1 MIIQND
7 FDFFISQIS
16 ICCYLI
22 SFKTISICCL
32 VGVSFTPFYQYEYY
46 WLNGIFRS
54 SGTTSYVRY
63 LEFYD
68 GFIYVQRQFRIRWKG
83 VKCLEN
89 SYHHRDVR
97 HSWEYW
103 ISFIIKSTW
112 LISTQFSIKSRETN
126 HITCKSIKH
135 RLPYFITHKLINLN
149 WFSIYQLLLL
159 YSTQIYNAFFL
170 TLLLWN
176 VLLRTP
182 KFKSTK
188 SCNFFFF
195 FYTNNTGSITQVNEE
210 FYSYFGYRWISHL
223 INQRDLREN
232 IWDNCLR
239 FAQQLLS
246 WLKMNVLYKALF
258 ATKLFT
264 LFCAMCIRMLLL
276 TEIEAN
282 RQTIRNNSASV
293 IGAMHWQ
300 IMRCSFSNR
309 CIPTNHYMEEIWR
322 SSSFVW

>member
-1 MIIQND
+1 MKCFTSHSKVQEYQN
-7 FDFFISQIS
+7 
-16 ICCYLI
+16 
-22 SFKTISICCL
+22 
-32 VGVSFTPFYQYEYY
+32 
-46 WLNGIFRS
+46 
-54 SGTTSYVRY
+54 
-63 LEFYD
+63 
-68 GFIYVQRQFRIRWKG
+68 
-83 VKCLEN
+83 
-89 SYHHRDVR
+89 H
-97 HSWEYW
+97 
-103 ISFIIKSTW
+103 
-112 LISTQFSIKSRETN
+112 
-126 HITCKSIKH
+126 
-135 RLPYFITHKLINLN
+135 
-149 WFSIYQLLLL
+149 
-159 YSTQIYNAFFL
+159 
-170 TLLLWN
+170 
-176 VLLRTP
+176 
-182 KFKSTK
+182 
-188 SCNFFFF
+188 
-195 FYTNNTGSITQVNEE
+195 VNEE
-210 FYSYFGYRWISHL
+210 FYSYFGFLWISHL

-322 SSSFVW
+322 SWRKFGDLLHSLGY